1 MAITVTNGDG
11 TEVSYSE
18 DQAEEVTQT
27 PATEADEQK
36 QSEPT
41 KEVGETADDSDSSK
55 EESEDDQKE
64 PSDVEDDE
72 DADDSKED
80 EEEEEGLKADND
92 DEDRP
97 KKKSGFK
104 KRIERFQRRLSEKE
118 QEAQYW
124 REQALRAQ
132 TQAPKPQDT
141 EPTLDLAPNTDQKPI
156 ADHFESIEEYVEAVT
171 DWKLRQAEA
180 RLIEQD
186 QLTQAKS
193 SFQTQVEQFQAKVV
207 EFKQT
212 HDDFDEVVDDASD
225 VILTP
230 GLQESILS
238 SDLGPQV
245 MYELASNKQEL
256 LRINQLSPL
265 AQAREIGKLE
275 ARITSKLQEP
285 SPKPQLKTT
294 TKAPPPPKPL
304 SGKTDKGTK
313 KSIYDA
319 DLSQQEFERLREVRS
334 SL

>member
-11 TEVSYSE
+11 TEASYSE
-18 DQAEEVTQT
+18 DQTEEVTQT
-27 PATEADEQK
+27 PTTKADDQK

-55 EESEDDQKE
+55 EESGADHQE

-72 DADDSKED
+72 EADDSKEED
-80 EEEEEGLKADND
+80 EEEEGLKADND

-132 TQAPKPQDT
+132 TPKPQGP

-207 EFKQT
+207 EFKKT
-212 HDDFDEVVDDASD
+212 YDDFDEVVDDASD

-275 ARITSKLQEP
+275 AKITSKLQEP

-313 KSIYDA
+313 KSIYDP